1 MNVDLKKLIKEIVIQ
16 WKFIFQLSFFLFVSS
31 LVYVFFFYQHEY
43 TSSSKV
49 YLSDKSSNQLSLGGL
64 SQFGLQMPFS
74 QGSATGKLSIVSELV
89 GSFSFL
95 EKILNDDVRISENEF
110 TSLYNYLNQDGPD
123 SSHQLT
129 VDLVNKLTTKISVT
143 ENYQSF
149 IVKIKVTDENKYFAQ
164 SLNEL
169 IILKLNTI
177 LSEMNKQVA
186 YEKLTFI
193 NQRISEVNKDL
204 NEAEDALKDFKYKN
218 KQINSSVTLQLES
231 ERLIRNLAFQTSI
244 MSTLLGQR
252 EVAKI
257 QNIDDAK
264 LFNVLDSPNLPF
276 YASTIRK
283 LYLLVLYSMISLLIP
298 IFIITLRLFSKNFFI
313 RLSNTLNSDIS
324 QN

>member
-1 MNVDLKKLIKEIVIQ
+1 MNVDSKKLIKEIVNQ
-16 WKFIFQLSFFLFVSS
+16 WKFIFQLSFFLFASS

-169 IILKLNTI
+169 IILKLNAI

-264 LFNVLDSPNLPF
+264 SFNVLDSPNLPF

>member
-1 MNVDLKKLIKEIVIQ
+1 MNVDLKKLIKEITNQ
-16 WKFIFQLSFFLFVSS
+16 WKFIFQLSFFLLASS
-31 LVYVFFFYQHEY
+31 LIYVFFFYQHEY

-49 YLSDKSSNQLSLGGL
+49 YLSDKSSNQLSLGGF

-95 EKILNDDVRISENEF
+95 EKILNDNVKISENES
-110 TSLYNYLNQDGPD
+110 TSLYDYLNQDGPD

-129 VDLVNKLTTKISVT
+129 VDLVKKLTTKISVT

-149 IVKIKVTDENKYFAQ
+149 IVKINVTDENKYFAQ

-169 IILKLNTI
+169 LILKSNAI
-177 LSEMNKQVA
+177 LSEMNKQMA

-193 NQRISEVNKDL
+193 NRRIIQVDKDL
-204 NEAEDALKDFKYKN
+204 NEAEDILKNFKYQN
-218 KQINSSVTLQLES
+218 KQINSSIILQLES

-244 MSTLLGQR
+244 MSTLLEQR

-264 LFNVLDSPNLPF
+264 SFNVLDSPNLPF
-276 YASTIRK
+276 YASTLRK
-283 LYLLVLYSMISLLIP
+283 LFVLILYSVISVIMP
-298 IFIITLRLFSKNFFI
+298 IFIITFRLFSKNVFI
-313 RLSNTLNSDIS
+313 QLSDIL
-324 QN
+324 NPDINKN

>member
-1 MNVDLKKLIKEIVIQ
+1 MNVDSKKLIKEIVIQ
-16 WKFIFQLSFFLFVSS
+16 WKFIFQLSFFLLVSS

-169 IILKLNTI
+169 IILKLNAI

-264 LFNVLDSPNLPF
+264 SFNVLDSPNLPF
-276 YASTIRK
+276 YASSLRK
-283 LYLLVLYSMISLLIP
+283 LYVLILYSMISLMMP

>member
-1 MNVDLKKLIKEIVIQ
+1 MNVDLKKLVKEIVNQ

-49 YLSDKSSNQLSLGGL
+49 YLSDKSSNQLSLGGF
-64 SQFGLQMPFS
+64 SQFGLPMPFS

-129 VDLVNKLTTKISVT
+129 VDLVKKLTTKISVT

-169 IILKLNTI
+169 LILKSNAI

-193 NQRISEVNKDL
+193 NQRIFEVNKDL

-218 KQINSSVTLQLES
+218 KQINSSVILQLES

-264 LFNVLDSPNLPF
+264 SFNVLDSPNLPF
-276 YASTIRK
+276 YASSLRK
-283 LYLLVLYSMISLLIP
+283 LYVLILYSMISLMMP

>member
-1 MNVDLKKLIKEIVIQ
+1 MNVDLKKLIKEIVNQ

-169 IILKLNTI
+169 IILKLNAI